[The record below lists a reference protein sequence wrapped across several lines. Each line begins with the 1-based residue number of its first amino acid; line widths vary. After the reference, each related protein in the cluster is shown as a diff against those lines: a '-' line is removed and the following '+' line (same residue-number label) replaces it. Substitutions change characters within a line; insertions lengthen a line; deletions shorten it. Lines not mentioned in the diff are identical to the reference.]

1 MQSQDR
7 YIELKNLT
15 LSYGCRTILRDVNLV
30 LNRGDF
36 MLVSGANGGG
46 KTSLIRIMLG
56 LQKPTEGKVLYYGN
70 SSTSVVKRGENIGY
84 LPQKNTLDMSFPMSI
99 KEVVESGLMGEKEQL
114 PKEEKQ
120 ARVEEM
126 LRSMQLE
133 TLQDR
138 HIGEVSGGQFQR
150 ALFAR
155 AIISRPTLLVMDE
168 PTSYLDEE
176 FSQKIFSILKQQLPK
191 TTVVVVLH
199 DTSKVLNI
207 ANRRIE
213 VNNGV
218 VEERF

>member
-1 MQSQDR
+1 MQLQDR

-56 LQKPTEGKVLYYGN
+56 LQKPTEGEVLYYGN

-84 LPQKNTLDMSFPMSI
+84 LPQKNSLDMSFPMSI

-114 PKEEKQ
+114 PKVEKQ
-120 ARVEEM
+120 TRVEEM

>member
-1 MQSQDR
+1 MQLQDR

-30 LNRGDF
+30 LNKGDF